1 MGFELEITGKHIIK
15 TVLLLIVAIGLIF
28 LAFDDGRSTL
38 TTTEE
43 VCTETAI
50 AAGVEPLGCVGP

>member
-1 MGFELEITGKHIIK
+1 MGFEINITGNHIIK
-15 TVLLLIVAIGLIF
+15 TVLFLIIATGLTF

-50 AAGVEPLGCVGP
+50 SAGVEPLGCYGP